1 MRRLSFGILAVTA
14 LAASGCGG
22 GTTFANKPRPPAP
35 VNLTVYVSNSRVSV
49 SPTSVGAG
57 PVVFIVTNSADQT
70 ESITIQT
77 SDGVHLASTGPVNPQ
92 STAQVTVDFRD
103 PGTYTVNA
111 GRTGGST
118 QASQH
123 QPSTIAAATIRI
135 GKQRPSASDQLLQP

>member
-1 MRRLSFGILAVTA
+1 MRRLTFGILAVTA

-70 ESITIQT
+70 ESVTIQT

-103 PGTYTVNA
+103 PGSYTVNA
-111 GRTGGST
+111 GRTGST
-118 QASQH
+118 QATQN
-123 QPSTIAAATIRI
+123 QPSNIAPATIRI